1 MPTNEFTSGAIKMK
15 INHDNAKENT
25 ATPQPKTG
33 LDLSVLAAILVIT
46 VLAAYLLFSCSR
58 VIDTKA
64 LEQIQIFN
72 TIFIS
77 ILMQAFPFMLI
88 GIFVSAAM
96 EVFAPDQFVT
106 RVFPSRFGLG
116 FITAMFAGL
125 IFPVCECAIV
135 PVTTRL
141 VKKGVA
147 LPIAVT
153 FMLSAPIINPIV
165 IVSTLYAFAGQPQ
178 VALLRVVFGLA
189 IALLV
194 GGVLYLLNAGNDVLL
209 TGYDDCGC
217 HCHDHCACCAE
228 PLGSLHDGGETA
240 QKTRT
245 ILQKLKEMFLHAGE
259 EFFGVGRYLILGA
272 FLTSLIQILIPRAW
286 FAGLNEKSGIPLLMM
301 MLIAFLFSAC
311 STSDAFIAKSFAGR
325 FSLGAIMGFLVFGPM
340 MDIKNILMLLGNF
353 KKKFVITLV
362 LIIFISNFFMLYFFA
377 FLF

>member
-1 MPTNEFTSGAIKMK
+1 MK
-15 INHDNAKENT
+15 INHDHAQENT

-33 LDLSVLAAILVIT
+33 LDFSIIAAGLIITALV
-46 VLAAYLLFSCSR
+46 VYLLFSCSR
-58 VIDTKA
+58 VIDNKA

-96 EVFAPDQFVT
+96 EVFAPDQFVV

-125 IFPVCECAIV
+125 LFPVCECAIV

-178 VALLRVVFGLA
+178 VALLRVIFGLA
-189 IALLV
+189 IALMV
-194 GGVLYLLNAGNDVLL
+194 GGILYLLNVGNDVLL
-209 TGYDDCGC
+209 TGYDDCSC
-217 HCHDHCACCAE
+217 HCHDHCGCCAE
-228 PLGSLHDGGETA
+228 SLDSLPDEVEATHT
-240 QKTRT
+240 TTCT
-245 ILQKLKEMFLHAGE
+245 IPQKLRTMFLHAGE

-272 FLTSLIQILIPRAW
+272 FLTSLIQILVPRAW
-286 FAGLNEKSGIPLLMM
+286 FEGLSEKSCLPLLMM

-311 STSDAFIAKSFAGR
+311 STSDAFIAKSFTGR

-353 KKKFVITLV
+353 KKKFVLALV
-362 LIIFISNFFMLYFFA
+362 LVIFISNFFMLYFFA

>member
-1 MPTNEFTSGAIKMK
+1 MPTKEFTSGAIKMK
-15 INHDNAKENT
+15 INRDHAQEDT

-33 LDLSVLAAILVIT
+33 LDFSIIAAVLVIT
-46 VLAAYLLFSCSR
+46 ALVVYLLFSCTR
-58 VIDTKA
+58 AIDNKA

-88 GIFVSAAM
+88 GIFVSAAL
-96 EVFAPDQFVT
+96 EVFAPDQFVV

-125 IFPVCECAIV
+125 LFPVCECAIV

-178 VALLRVVFGLA
+178 VALLRVIFGLA

-194 GGVLYLLNAGNDVLL
+194 GVILYLLNAGNDVLL
-209 TGYDDCGC
+209 TGHDDCGC
-217 HCHDHCACCAE
+217 HCHDHCTCCAE
-228 PLGSLHDGGETA
+228 PLGSLPDEEAAHTT
-240 QKTRT
+240 TRT
-245 ILQKLKEMFLHAGE
+245 ISQKLRTMFLHAGE
-259 EFFGVGRYLILGA
+259 EFFSVGRYLILGA
-272 FLTSLIQILIPRAW
+272 LLTSLIQILVPRAW
-286 FAGLNEKSGIPLLMM
+286 FAGLSEKSGLPLLMM

-311 STSDAFIAKSFAGR
+311 STSDAFIAKSFTGR

-353 KKKFVITLV
+353 KKKFVIALV
-362 LIIFISNFFMLYFFA
+362 LVIFISNFFMLYFFA

>member
-25 ATPQPKTG
+25 ANPQPKTG

-46 VLAAYLLFSCSR
+46 VLVAYLLFSCSR

-125 IFPVCECAIV
+125 LFPVCECAIV

>member
-15 INHDNAKENT
+15 INHDNAQENT

-46 VLAAYLLFSCSR
+46 VLVAYLLFSCSR

-125 IFPVCECAIV
+125 LFPVCECAIV

-209 TGYDDCGC
+209 TGQDDCGC
-217 HCHDHCACCAE
+217 HCNDHCACCAE
-228 PLGSLHDGGETA
+228 PLESLHDEGETA

-272 FLTSLIQILIPRAW
+272 FLTSLIQILVPRAW